1 MTSSLVVVVAQQSWI
16 ALRGSIPTAPI
27 IWMLTTALYA
37 WIVPSATGG
46 GKNCSSDDG
55 DGDGDDDHAI
65 RSNDGVDDGG
75 AAAAAGQEDDD
86 DDIVG
91 WETIDHDD
99 NESNNFVDK
108 GYDDEKQK
116 YNPTGLQIWPNG
128 KIYHFAAIILFV
140 IATQHGFSI
149 LSSSPTHK
157 QHK

>member
-37 WIVPSATGG
+37 WIVPSATATGG
-46 GKNCSSDDG
+46 GNCSSDDG

-99 NESNNFVDK
+99 NENNNFVKEGD
-108 GYDDEKQK
+108 DDEDQE
-116 YNPTGLQIWPNG
+116 YNPTGLKIWPNG
-128 KIYHFAAIILFV
+128 KISCHYNYFV
-140 IATQHGFSI
+140 RH
-149 LSSSPTHK
+149 
-157 QHK
+157 

>member
-1 MTSSLVVVVAQQSWI
+1 MTSSLLVAQQSWI

-55 DGDGDDDHAI
+55 DGDDNHA
-65 RSNDGVDDGG
+65 NDGVD
-75 AAAAAGQEDDD
+75 AAAGEQEDDD
-86 DDIVG
+86 GIVD
-91 WETIDHDD
+91 WETTDHDD